1 MRFLLTYCHLLV
13 GHGEAASLGLFIFC
27 LLQAQRLIC
36 CLSKS
41 LYSPSSSFLSFQ
53 FFPPLTNCLHTY
65 LLLKKSKSTLAKST
79 PRSGGQQFCSCSLNL
94 GSDLRSFWWPL
105 FIELDGSG
113 DFIFLRR
120 VWPVSSARFSSTEQD
135 DQRQTWTC
143 QRLCRT
149 PLVRG
154 DAGRREE
161 TEQFRDG
168 RSVITTHL

>member
-1 MRFLLTYCHLLV
+1 MGKQLLSAYSFSVFCRLS
-13 GHGEAASLGLFIFC
+13 GSSAAF
-27 LLQAQRLIC
+27 Q
-36 CLSKS
+36 S
-41 LYSPSSSFLSFQ
+41 LYILLPVPFSHFS

-65 LLLKKSKSTLAKST
+65 LLLKRSKSTLAKST

-94 GSDLRSFWWPL
+94 GSDLRSFWRPL

-168 RSVITTHL
+168 RSVITTRL